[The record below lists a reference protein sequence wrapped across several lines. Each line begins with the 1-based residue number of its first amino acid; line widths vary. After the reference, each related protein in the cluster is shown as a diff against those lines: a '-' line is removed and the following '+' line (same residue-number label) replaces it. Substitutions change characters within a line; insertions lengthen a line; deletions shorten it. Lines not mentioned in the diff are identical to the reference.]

1 MAKKILI
8 IDDSAL
14 MRRIESDIIESDE
27 RFCVRDTAS
36 NGLEALNLIISSP
49 KLYDAVILDINMP
62 RMNGLQL
69 LEVLEHNKLKLPIV
83 VVSTAAVEGANE
95 TIRCLELGAFDF
107 VTKPDKLA
115 DVRTDVFKER
125 LLATVAAAAFNG
137 EKVSQKYTA
146 PSVQK
151 TRKSIFDHQGN
162 RKLVAIASSTGG
174 PKALNKVITALPA
187 NLDAPVLI
195 MQHMPVGFTKSLA
208 LRLDELS
215 EIGVKEAEDNDI
227 LKKGM
232 VYIAKGGSQMK
243 VKESNS
249 VNSLLVKEDD
259 GTNIL
264 KPCAD
269 ITYES
274 LIKSNFDYI
283 LCVVLTGMGGDGT
296 EGIKKLHNRKDT
308 YIIAQDEETSVV
320 YGMPKVIYQT
330 GLVDEV
336 RPLDEIAERIIKNVG
351 VQTHGC

>member
-125 LLATVAAAAFNG
+125 LLATVAAAVFNG
-137 EKVSQKYTA
+137 EKVSEKYTA
-146 PSVQK
+146 PVMK
-151 TRKSIFDHQGN
+151 TRKSIFNHQGN

-174 PKALNKVITALPA
+174 PKALNRVITALPA

-243 VKESNS
+243 VKEGNS
-249 VNSLLVKEDD
+249 ANSLVVKEDD

-274 LIKSNFDYI
+274 LIKSNFDYV
-283 LCVVLTGMGGDGT
+283 LCVVLTGMGSDGT
-296 EGIKKLHNRKDT
+296 EGIKKLHNHKDT

-320 YGMPKVIYQT
+320 YGMPKVIYQS